1 MVFWLRA
8 SMLSGN
14 GFNCVILYLA
24 STRMGK
30 VEKSTVR
37 QVKRGRKIMH
47 LVVLVVIYR
56 GIDKKGAV

>member
-1 MVFWLRA
+1 
-8 SMLSGN
+8 
-14 GFNCVILYLA
+14 
-24 STRMGK
+24 MGK